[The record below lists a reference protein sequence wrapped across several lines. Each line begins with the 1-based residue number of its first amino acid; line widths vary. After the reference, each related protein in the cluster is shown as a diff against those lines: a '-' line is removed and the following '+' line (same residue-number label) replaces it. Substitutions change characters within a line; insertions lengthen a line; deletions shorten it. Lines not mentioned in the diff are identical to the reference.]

1 MTCEETTPLLMD
13 RLQGDITPE
22 NEQLLA
28 AHVATCP
35 SCRAEVEAMTETWD
49 SLGTLDDEQVPHERL
64 RARFHA
70 GLAAYQERESSHW
83 TERLLGRWWP
93 QQPLLQMGLAAA
105 LALVGVLVG
114 QQLPS
119 AADNDIAELRSE
131 VRAVG
136 IALLDHQ
143 SASERLLGVKWAKG
157 TGQAPEV
164 INALL
169 ERVQYDT
176 NLSVRLAAVDALRA
190 DLDNPDV
197 VSGLAMALER
207 QDSPLLQVALS
218 DALLAAD
225 QPAVDAVRAFLSRSA
240 ELDPAV
246 REYLQMALN
255 EVGGGDTPSS
265 NNNEA

>member
-1 MTCEETTPLLMD
+1 MTCEETTALLMD
-13 RLQGDITPE
+13 RLQGDISPE

-35 SCRAEVEAMTETWD
+35 ACRAEVDAMTETWE

-70 GLAAYQERESSHW
+70 GLAAYEARESRHW
-83 TERLLGRWWP
+83 TERVFGSWWP

-105 LALVGVLVG
+105 LAIVGVLVG

-119 AADNDIAELRSE
+119 SSDDQIAELRNE

-143 SASERLLGVKWAKG
+143 SASERLLGVKWAQG
-157 TGQAPEV
+157 TAQAPEV

-190 DLDNPDV
+190 DLGNPDV
-197 VSGLAMALER
+197 VAGLAMALER
-207 QDSPLLQVALS
+207 QDSPLLQVALT

-225 QPAVDAVRAFLSRSA
+225 HPAIDAVRAFLERT

-255 EVGGGDTPSS
+255 EVGAGETPSP
-265 NNNEA
+265 NEA

>member
-13 RLQGDITPE
+13 RLQGDISPE

-28 AHVATCP
+28 AHMATCP
-35 SCRAEVEAMTETWD
+35 ACRAEVDAMTETWD

-70 GLAAYQERESSHW
+70 GLAAYEVRESRHW
-83 TERLLGRWWP
+83 TERWFGSFWP
-93 QQPLLQMGLAAA
+93 QQPALQMGLAAA
-105 LALVGVLVG
+105 LALIGVFVG

-119 AADNDIAELRSE
+119 PGDNEIAQLRSE

-143 SASERLLGVKWAKG
+143 SASERLLGVKWAQG
-157 TGQAPEV
+157 AAQSPEV
-164 INALL
+164 IDALL

-190 DLDNPDV
+190 DLDNPNV
-197 VSGLAMALER
+197 VAGLAAALER
-207 QDSPLLQVALS
+207 QDSPLLQVALA

-225 QPAVDAVRAFLSRSA
+225 RPQVEAVRAVLGRT
-240 ELDPAV
+240 ELDPTV
-246 REYLQMALN
+246 REYLQMALGEVDGETPPAN
-255 EVGGGDTPSS
+255 EI
-265 NNNEA
+265 

>member
-1 MTCEETTPLLMD
+1 MNCEETTPLLMD
-13 RLQGDITPE
+13 RLQGGLSPAGE
-22 NEQLLA
+22 EQLA
-28 AHVATCP
+28 AHLATCP
-35 SCRAEVEAMTETWD
+35 ACRAEVEAMTETWN
-49 SLGTLDDEQVPHERL
+49 SLGNLDDEQVPHERL

-70 GLAAYQERESSHW
+70 GLAAYEARESRHW
-83 TERLLGRWWP
+83 TERLFSSWWP
-93 QQPLLQMGLAAA
+93 QQPVLQMG

-119 AADNDIAELRSE
+119 SSDDEIAELRSE

-143 SASERLLGVKWAKG
+143 SASERLLGVKWAQG
-157 TGQAPEV
+157 TAQAPEV
-164 INALL
+164 MNALL

-197 VSGLAMALER
+197 LAGLAMALEQ

-225 QPAVDAVRAFLSRSA
+225 KPSVEAVRALLGRD
-240 ELDPAV
+240 ELDPTV

-255 EVGGGDTPSS
+255 EVAPNAAPATP
-265 NNNEA
+265 EA

>member
-13 RLQGDITPE
+13 RLQGDLSPAGE
-22 NEQLLA
+22 EQLA
-28 AHVATCP
+28 AHLATCP
-35 SCRAEVEAMTETWD
+35 ACRAEVEAMTETWN
-49 SLGTLDDEQVPHERL
+49 SLGSLDDEHVPHERL

-70 GLAAYQERESSHW
+70 GLAAYEARESRHW
-83 TERLLGRWWP
+83 TERVFASWWP
-93 QQPLLQMGLAAA
+93 QQPVLQMGLAAA

-119 AADNDIAELRSE
+119 SSDNEIAELRSE

-143 SASERLLGVKWAKG
+143 SASERLLGVKWAQG
-157 TGQAPEV
+157 TAQAPEV
-164 INALL
+164 IDALL

-190 DLDNPDV
+190 DLDNPNV
-197 VSGLAMALER
+197 VAGLAMALER
-207 QDSPLLQVALS
+207 QESPLLQVALT

-225 QPAVDAVRAFLSRSA
+225 QPPIDAVRAVLGRT
-240 ELDPAV
+240 ELDPTV
-246 REYLQMALN
+246 REYLQMALS
-255 EVGGGDTPSS
+255 EVEPETAPAIP
-265 NNNEA
+265 EA

>member
-13 RLQGDITPE
+13 RLQGGLSPAGE
-22 NEQLLA
+22 VELA
-28 AHVATCP
+28 AHLATCAA
-35 SCRAEVEAMTETWD
+35 CRAEVEAMTETWN
-49 SLGTLDDEQVPHERL
+49 SLGNLDDEQVPHERL

-70 GLAAYQERESSHW
+70 GLAAYEARESRHW
-83 TERLLGRWWP
+83 MERLFASWWP
-93 QQPLLQMGLAAA
+93 QQPVLQMGLAAA

-119 AADNDIAELRSE
+119 SSDSEIAELRSE

-143 SASERLLGVKWAKG
+143 SASERLLGVKWARG
-157 TGQAPEV
+157 TAQAPEV
-164 INALL
+164 MNALL

-190 DLDNPDV
+190 DLNNPNV
-197 VSGLAMALER
+197 IAGLAMALEQ

-225 QPAVDAVRAFLSRSA
+225 QPAVDAVRAFLGRA
-240 ELDPAV
+240 EVDPTV

-255 EVGGGDTPSS
+255 EVEPRAGPATP
-265 NNNEA
+265 EA

>member
-13 RLQGDITPE
+13 RLQGDLSPAGE
-22 NEQLLA
+22 VELA
-28 AHVATCP
+28 AHLATCP
-35 SCRAEVEAMTETWD
+35 ACRAEVEAMTETWN
-49 SLGTLDDEQVPHERL
+49 SLGNLDDEHVPHERL

-70 GLAAYQERESSHW
+70 GLAVYEARESRHW
-83 TERLLGRWWP
+83 TERLFSSWWP
-93 QQPLLQMGLAAA
+93 QQPVLQMGLAAA

-119 AADNDIAELRSE
+119 SSDDEIAELRTE

-143 SASERLLGVKWAKG
+143 SASERLLGVKWAQA
-157 TGQAPEV
+157 TAQAPEV
-164 INALL
+164 MNALL

-190 DLDNPDV
+190 DLNNPNV
-197 VSGLAMALER
+197 IAGLAMALEQ

-225 QPAVDAVRAFLSRSA
+225 KPSVEAVRALLARD
-240 ELDPAV
+240 ELDPTV

-255 EVGGGDTPSS
+255 EVAPNAAPATP
-265 NNNEA
+265 EA

>member
-13 RLQGDITPE
+13 RLQGDISPA
-22 NEQLLA
+22 NEQRLA

-35 SCRAEVEAMTETWD
+35 ACRAEVDAMTETWN

-70 GLAAYQERESSHW
+70 GLAAYEERTSRHW

-93 QQPLLQMGLAAA
+93 QQPVLQMGLAAA

-119 AADNDIAELRSE
+119 QRDVDVAALRDE
-131 VRAVG
+131 VRLVG
-136 IALLDHQ
+136 LALLDHQ
-143 SASERLLGVKWAKG
+143 SASERLLGVEWSRRTA
-157 TGQAPEV
+157 QAPEV
-164 INALL
+164 LAALL
-169 ERVQYDT
+169 ERVEYDS
-176 NLSVRLAAVDALRA
+176 NVSVRLAAVDALRA
-190 DLDNPDV
+190 AIGDPNV
-197 VSGLAMALER
+197 VAGLAMALER
-207 QDSPLLQVALS
+207 QESPLLQVALA

-225 QPAVDAVRAFLSRSA
+225 QPAVEAVRGVLARD

-246 REYLQMALN
+246 REYLQMALT
-255 EVGGGDTPSS
+255 EVGADARPAAT
-265 NNNEA
+265 EI

>member
-13 RLQGDITPE
+13 RLQGDISPADDE
-22 NEQLLA
+22 RLA
-28 AHVATCP
+28 AHVATCAA
-35 SCRAEVEAMTETWD
+35 CRAEVEAMTETWKD
-49 SLGTLDDEQVPHERL
+49 LGSLDDEQVPHERL

-70 GLAAYQERESSHW
+70 GLAAYEARESRHW
-83 TERLLGRWWP
+83 TERIFGSWWP
-93 QQPLLQMGLAAA
+93 QQPALQMGLAAA
-105 LALVGVLVG
+105 LAFVGVLVG

-119 AADNDIAELRSE
+119 TRDSEVAALRNE

-143 SASERLLGVKWAKG
+143 SASERLLGVKWAQG
-157 TGQAPEV
+157 TTQAPEV
-164 INALL
+164 IDALL

-190 DLDNPDV
+190 DVDNPDV

-207 QDSPLLQVALS
+207 QDSPLLQVALT

-225 QPAVDAVRAFLSRSA
+225 HPAIDAVRAFLERT

-255 EVGGGDTPSS
+255 EVGAGETPSP
-265 NNNEA
+265 NEA

>member
-1 MTCEETTPLLMD
+1 
-13 RLQGDITPE
+13 
-22 NEQLLA
+22 
-28 AHVATCP
+28 
-35 SCRAEVEAMTETWD
+35 MTETWE
-49 SLGTLDDEQVPHERL
+49 SLGSLDDEQVPHERL

-70 GLAAYQERESSHW
+70 GLAAYEARESRHW
-83 TERLLGRWWP
+83 TERLFASWWP
-93 QQPLLQMGLAAA
+93 QQPVLQMGLAAA

-119 AADNDIAELRSE
+119 SSDDEIAELRSE

-143 SASERLLGVKWAKG
+143 SASERLLGVKWAQG
-157 TGQAPEV
+157 TAQAPEV

-169 ERVQYDT
+169 ERVRYDT

-197 VSGLAMALER
+197 LAGLAMALEQ

-225 QPAVDAVRAFLSRSA
+225 RPAVEAVRAFLGRV
-240 ELDPAV
+240 EVDPTV

-255 EVGGGDTPSS
+255 EVEPQAAPATP
-265 NNNEA
+265 EA